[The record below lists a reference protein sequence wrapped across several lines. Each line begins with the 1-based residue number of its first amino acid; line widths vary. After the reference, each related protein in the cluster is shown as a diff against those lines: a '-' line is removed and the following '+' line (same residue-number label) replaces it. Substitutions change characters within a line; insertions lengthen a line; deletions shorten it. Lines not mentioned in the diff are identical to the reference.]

1 MIGKLIK
8 GLAPV
13 FAIAAAAA
21 VSGCDGDIRI
31 NDEKGVP
38 LAELDTAGKTPSEL
52 VLAGPDTVVVSEGAS
67 LAIKVSGDQQAVD
80 ALRFTLDDKTLG
92 IMRVK
97 GEWQNRGRATI
108 QVTMPA
114 LEKLVVAGSGTVEAP
129 RLAGKSEVTIAGS
142 GTARTA
148 QVAADALH
156 VTIAGSGN
164 YEAAGRAKSLDLTV
178 AGSGSARMNGLEADD
193 VKVTVAGSGDAAF
206 ISNGTVK
213 ASIMGSG
220 DVRVTG
226 NASCT
231 ISAMGSGKLHCN
243 GQAAAP
249 QPPKQPE
256 QPEQPKQPEAPEQPE
271 PPQPPAG

>member
-21 VSGCDGDIRI
+21 VGGCDGDVHI

-38 LAELDTAGKTPSEL
+38 LAELDTAGKTPTEL
-52 VLAGPDTVVVSEGAS
+52 VLAGPDTVIVSEGPS

-80 ALRFTLDDKTLG
+80 ALRFTLGDKTLG
-92 IMRVK
+92 VMRAK
-97 GEWQNRGRATI
+97 GEWKSRGRATI

-114 LEKLVVAGSGTVEAP
+114 LEKLVIAGSGTVEAP
-129 RLAGKSEVTIAGS
+129 RLAGKAEVTIAGS

-164 YEAAGRAKSLDLTV
+164 YEAAGRAKSLELTV

-206 ISNGTVK
+206 TSNGTVK

-220 DVRVTG
+220 DVSVTG

-243 GQAAAP
+243 GVAE
-249 QPPKQPE
+249 QPE
-256 QPEQPKQPEAPEQPE
+256 QPEAPE
-271 PPQPPAG
+271 PPTPPAAPDPPAPLQPPAG